1 MPPHADVLQWEQC
14 GKPKSMI
21 AFSNKKISIRQ
32 VQAQLK
38 DLGYEQW
45 EIDLFLDGDIDIEG
59 CIR

>member
-1 MPPHADVLQWEQC
+1 METKAEEKRRNKKDAIL
-14 GKPKSMI
+14 I